1 MQVFS
6 IALAFVLDLI
16 FGDPPVLTHPVVIMG
31 RFISDLERRLRVL
44 FPDNEKGLLMAGRVL
59 AFVMPV
65 GTFLVTGGVL
75 WLAGRIHPVAALTVN
90 TIWCYQA
97 IAVRD
102 MLKESRGV
110 KKALEQEGLHAGQTA
125 VARIVGRDTSV
136 LDEKGI
142 LRACVETVAE
152 NFSDGVMAPL
162 FYMALG
168 GAPLA
173 LAYKAVNTMDSMVG
187 YKNDRYLWFGRAA
200 AHLDDAAGFVPAR
213 LGAFVMM
220 AAALMTGKDAA
231 GAARIWKRD
240 RLNHASPN
248 SAQTESVMAG
258 ALGLR
263 LAGPAVYF
271 GRRCD
276 KPYIGDARRE
286 ISTDDIDAAN
296 RIFLVSSI
304 LGVALACV
312 LAAVVPW

>member
-1 MQVFS
+1 MNPFS
-6 IALAFVLDLI
+6 IVPALVLDLI

-31 RFISDLERRLRVL
+31 RFISRLEKRLRGA
-44 FPDNEKGLLMAGRVL
+44 FPENEKGLLAAGRVL

-65 GTFLVTGGVL
+65 GTFLVTGLAL
-75 WLAGRIHPVAALTVN
+75 WLARRIHPAAAFALN
-90 TIWCYQA
+90 TFWCYQA

-110 KKALEQEGLHAGQTA
+110 KKALENEGLAAGRTA

-136 LDEKGI
+136 LDENGV

-162 FYMALG
+162 FYMAIG

-187 YKNDRYLWFGRAA
+187 YKNERYLYFGRAA
-200 AHLDDAAGFVPAR
+200 AHLDDVAGFLPAR
-213 LGAFVMM
+213 LGAFVML
-220 AAALMTGKDAA
+220 AAAFLTGKDAA
-231 GAARIWKRD
+231 GAFRIWRRD
-240 RLNHASPN
+240 RRNHASPN

-271 GRRCD
+271 GERYE

-286 ISTDDIDAAN
+286 INPGDVDAAN

-304 LGVALACV
+304 LGTLLACGV
-312 LAAVVPW
+312 AAVLPW

>member
-1 MQVFS
+1 MKPFS
-6 IALAFVLDLI
+6 ILLALALDLV
-16 FGDPPVLTHPVVIMG
+16 FGDPTIITHPVVIMG
-31 RFISDLERRLRVL
+31 RLISKLEKRLPGL
-44 FPDNEKGLLMAGRVL
+44 FPNSEEGLLRAGRVL

-65 GTFLVTGGVL
+65 GTFLVTS
-75 WLAGRIHPVAALTVN
+75 LAIYLVGRIHPVAGLALN
-90 TIWCYQA
+90 TFWCYQA
-97 IAVRD
+97 LAVRD

-110 KKALEQEGLHAGQTA
+110 KKALEERGLAAGQTA

-136 LDEKGI
+136 LDEKGV

-162 FYMALG
+162 FYMAIG

-187 YKNDRYLWFGRAA
+187 YKNDRYLYFGRAA
-200 AHLDDAAGFVPAR
+200 AHLDDVAGYLPAR
-213 LGAFVMM
+213 LGAFTMM
-220 AAALMTGKDAA
+220 AAAFLTGKDAG
-231 GAARIWKRD
+231 GAFRIWKRD
-240 RLNHASPN
+240 RYNHASPN

-271 GRRCD
+271 GERYD

-286 ISTDDIDAAN
+286 IGPADVDAAN

-304 LGVALACV
+304 LGTLLACI
-312 LAAVVPW
+312 LAAVLSW